1 MKDRKPPFDIAAG
14 LVTYESSWADPFGTP
29 LTNALAALAKSQCLN
44 FGIAADSGYFEAK
57 YVKGAKPAVN
67 TFKKTRALAAFIM
80 RLLAHLQTL
89 GTVTAM
95 DYKEYRKSSTSRK
108 PANTGLPERLTDSQ
122 RTAQFQS
129 GFDFGFLAAAIGRA
143 DRDFGFIFNEVPS
156 CRPSALRQP
165 IVASGSRRFMRSGGY

>member
-1 MKDRKPPFDIAAG
+1 MFNQNGTMYIPAESVYAVLEAKQDLTRANIIYAGKKAASVRRLRRTVGRIVDARGEVKDRKPPFDIAAG

-44 FGIAADSGYFEAK
+44 FGIAADSGYFEVK
-57 YVKGAKPAVN
+57 YMKGAKPAVN

-95 DYKEYRKSSTSRK
+95 DCKGYS
-108 PANTGLPERLTDSQ
+108 
-122 RTAQFQS
+122 
-129 GFDFGFLAAAIGRA
+129 
-143 DRDFGFIFNEVPS
+143 NENP
-156 CRPSALRQP
+156 R
-165 IVASGSRRFMRSGGY
+165 